1 MEFTKGKKAIELV
14 SEAEV
19 ADTLR
24 KVRKVRKGAELGELD
39 ALVKQQAQFGKR
51 LVQKNKW
58 TRSNEKTEEYIW
70 IKLVLRLALRNY

>member
-19 ADTLR
+19 TDTLR
-24 KVRKVRKGAELGELD
+24 KVREGAELGELD
-39 ALVKQQAQFGKR
+39 ALVKQKAQFGKS

-58 TRSNEKTEEYIW
+58 TRSNEKTEEHVW
-70 IKLVLRLALRNY
+70 IKLVLRLALCN